1 MSDPPSVDVETAV
14 GVTVVFG
21 MAVIIALVVTV
32 VSAPAGVQI
41 LAVTSVVPMI
51 VLGLVFIFYGRRKR
65 LWAFAGASVLGA
77 VGVCF
82 RVAVSTRPSLEVGGG
97 LPVGVSMLYI
107 VLGAV
112 VSLKNYEAVL
122 ELRSIRNRARAAS
135 DPSQ

>member
-21 MAVIIALVVTV
+21 MAVIAALVVTV

-51 VLGLVFIFYGRRKR
+51 VLELVFIFYGRRKR

-82 RVAVSTRPSLEVGGG
+82 RVAVSTRPSLEAGGRSACRGVDALHRAGGG
-97 LPVGVSMLYI
+97 RLS
-107 VLGAV
+107 
-112 VSLKNYEAVL
+112 E
-122 ELRSIRNRARAAS
+122 ELRGSPRAEEHS
-135 DPSQ
+135 KPSQSGLGS